1 LAARVL
7 EGVDTRQFTQW
18 VVKKL
23 GLPVNEAKLA
33 GLTVTDLKQ
42 ALTAEETQETAIETD
57 VDMESLKLAVRY
69 LWGEDVDTDE
79 DLPPVEAYA
88 EGDMPGSLRV
98 AVASNSDENLD
109 GHFGSALRFLI
120 YQLSK
125 DEIRLVAV
133 RPTLEADLAED
144 KNAARSALIN
154 DCQIVYV
161 QSVGGPAA
169 AKIVRAGVHPMKY
182 PQTGLAREVIARL
195 QSILDAPPPWLAS
208 TRNERIEWSMR
219 RICRRAAVARL
230 AAAQDRLST
239 RDRADTQRIPPGGT
253 PGYQVL
259 TLRGGR
265 SLGDRWT
272 ISAAVENLT
281 DEDYRVHGS
290 GLNEPGRNF
299 VAGVEARF

>member
-1 LAARVL
+1 MTTITQGAALRIALAARVL
-7 EGVDTRQFTQW
+7 EGVDTKAFTQW

-23 GLPVNEAKLA
+23 GLPVNESKLA

-69 LWGEDVDTDE
+69 LWGEDVDTDD
-79 DLPPVEAYA
+79 DLPAVEAYA

-98 AVASNSDENLD
+98 AVASNKDENLD

-154 DCQIVYV
+154 DCQVVYV

-182 PQTGLAREVIARL
+182 PQTGPAREVIARL
-195 QSILDAPPPWLAS
+195 QSILDAPPPWLAK
-208 TRNERIEWSMR
+208 I
-219 RICRRAAVARL
+219 L
-230 AAAQDRLST
+230 
-239 RDRADTQRIPPGGT
+239 
-253 PGYQVL
+253 
-259 TLRGGR
+259 
-265 SLGDRWT
+265 
-272 ISAAVENLT
+272 
-281 DEDYRVHGS
+281 
-290 GLNEPGRNF
+290 
-299 VAGVEARF
+299 GVEAKSLTKFAEEEEELDA

>member
-1 LAARVL
+1 MTTITQGAALRIALAARVL
-7 EGVDTRQFTQW
+7 EGVDTKAFTQW

-23 GLPVNEAKLA
+23 DLPVTEAKLA

-69 LWGEDVDTDE
+69 LWGEDVDQDD

-88 EGDMPGSLRV
+88 EGDMPGSMRV
-98 AVASNSDENLD
+98 AVASNKDENLD

-182 PQTGLAREVIARL
+182 LQTGPAREVIARL
-195 QSILDAPPPWLAS
+195 QPILDAPPPWLAK
-208 TRNERIEWSMR
+208 I
-219 RICRRAAVARL
+219 L
-230 AAAQDRLST
+230 
-239 RDRADTQRIPPGGT
+239 
-253 PGYQVL
+253 
-259 TLRGGR
+259 
-265 SLGDRWT
+265 
-272 ISAAVENLT
+272 
-281 DEDYRVHGS
+281 
-290 GLNEPGRNF
+290 
-299 VAGVEARF
+299 GVEAQSLARFAEEEEEADA

>member
-1 LAARVL
+1 MTTITQGAALRIALAARVL
-7 EGVDTRQFTQW
+7 EGVDTKAFTQW

-23 GLPVNEAKLA
+23 GLPVNESKLA

-69 LWGEDVDTDE
+69 LWGEDVDIDD
-79 DLPPVEAYA
+79 DLPAVEAYA

-98 AVASNSDENLD
+98 AVASNKDENLD

-154 DCQIVYV
+154 DCQVVYV

-182 PQTGLAREVIARL
+182 PQTGPAREVIARL
-195 QSILDAPPPWLAS
+195 QSILDAPPPWLAK
-208 TRNERIEWSMR
+208 I
-219 RICRRAAVARL
+219 L
-230 AAAQDRLST
+230 
-239 RDRADTQRIPPGGT
+239 
-253 PGYQVL
+253 
-259 TLRGGR
+259 
-265 SLGDRWT
+265 
-272 ISAAVENLT
+272 
-281 DEDYRVHGS
+281 
-290 GLNEPGRNF
+290 
-299 VAGVEARF
+299 GVEAKSLSKFAEEAEELDA

>member
-1 LAARVL
+1 MTTITQGAALRIALAARVL
-7 EGVDTRQFTQW
+7 EGVDTKEFTQW

-23 GLPVNEAKLA
+23 GLPVNESKLA

-69 LWGEDVDTDE
+69 LWGDDVDADD
-79 DLPPVEAYA
+79 DLPAVEAYA

-98 AVASNSDENLD
+98 AVASNKDENLD

-154 DCQIVYV
+154 DCQVVYV

-182 PQTGLAREVIARL
+182 PQTGPAREVIARL
-195 QSILDAPPPWLAS
+195 QSILDAPPPWLAK
-208 TRNERIEWSMR
+208 I
-219 RICRRAAVARL
+219 L
-230 AAAQDRLST
+230 
-239 RDRADTQRIPPGGT
+239 
-253 PGYQVL
+253 
-259 TLRGGR
+259 
-265 SLGDRWT
+265 
-272 ISAAVENLT
+272 
-281 DEDYRVHGS
+281 
-290 GLNEPGRNF
+290 
-299 VAGVEARF
+299 GVEAKSLTKFAEEEEELDA

>member
-1 LAARVL
+1 MTTITQGAALRIALAARVL
-7 EGVDTRQFTQW
+7 EGVDTRAFTQW

-23 GLPVNEAKLA
+23 GLPVSESKLA

-69 LWGEDVDTDE
+69 LWGEDVDVDE
-79 DLPPVEAYA
+79 DLPVTQAYA

-98 AVASNSDENLD
+98 AVASNKDENLD

-133 RPTLEADLAED
+133 RPALEADLAED

-154 DCQIVYV
+154 DCQVVYV

-182 PQTGLAREVIARL
+182 PQTGPAREVIARL
-195 QSILDAPPPWLAS
+195 QSILDAPPPWLAK
-208 TRNERIEWSMR
+208 I
-219 RICRRAAVARL
+219 L
-230 AAAQDRLST
+230 
-239 RDRADTQRIPPGGT
+239 
-253 PGYQVL
+253 
-259 TLRGGR
+259 
-265 SLGDRWT
+265 
-272 ISAAVENLT
+272 
-281 DEDYRVHGS
+281 
-290 GLNEPGRNF
+290 
-299 VAGVEARF
+299 GVEAKSLTKFAEEEEELDA

>member
-1 LAARVL
+1 MTTITQGAALRIALAARVL
-7 EGVDTRQFTQW
+7 EGVDTKAFTQW

-23 GLPVNEAKLA
+23 GLPVNESKLA

-69 LWGEDVDTDE
+69 LWGEDVDAD
-79 DLPPVEAYA
+79 DKLPAVEAYA

-98 AVASNSDENLD
+98 AVASNRDENLD

-154 DCQIVYV
+154 DCQVVYV

-182 PQTGLAREVIARL
+182 PQTGPAREVIARL
-195 QSILDAPPPWLAS
+195 QSILDAPPPWLAK
-208 TRNERIEWSMR
+208 I
-219 RICRRAAVARL
+219 L
-230 AAAQDRLST
+230 
-239 RDRADTQRIPPGGT
+239 
-253 PGYQVL
+253 
-259 TLRGGR
+259 
-265 SLGDRWT
+265 
-272 ISAAVENLT
+272 
-281 DEDYRVHGS
+281 
-290 GLNEPGRNF
+290 
-299 VAGVEARF
+299 GVEAKSLTKFAEEEEELDA

>member
-1 LAARVL
+1 MTTITQGAALRIALAARVL
-7 EGVDTRQFTQW
+7 EGVDTKEFTLW

-23 GLPVNEAKLA
+23 GLPVNEAKLS

-69 LWGEDVDTDE
+69 LWGEDVDQDD
-79 DLPPVEAYA
+79 DLPPVESYA

-98 AVASNSDENLD
+98 AVASNKDENLD

-154 DCQIVYV
+154 DCQVVYV

-182 PQTGLAREVIARL
+182 PQTGPAREVIARL
-195 QSILDAPPPWLAS
+195 QSILDAPPPWLAK
-208 TRNERIEWSMR
+208 I
-219 RICRRAAVARL
+219 L
-230 AAAQDRLST
+230 
-239 RDRADTQRIPPGGT
+239 
-253 PGYQVL
+253 
-259 TLRGGR
+259 
-265 SLGDRWT
+265 
-272 ISAAVENLT
+272 
-281 DEDYRVHGS
+281 
-290 GLNEPGRNF
+290 
-299 VAGVEARF
+299 GVEAKSLTKFAEEEEELDA

>member
-1 LAARVL
+1 MTTITQGAALRIALAARVL
-7 EGVDTRQFTQW
+7 EGVDTREFTKW

-23 GLPVNEAKLA
+23 GFPVNETKLA

-57 VDMESLKLAVRY
+57 IDMESLKLAVRY
-69 LWGEDVDTDE
+69 LWGEDVDADE
-79 DLPPVEAYA
+79 VLPAVEAYA

-98 AVASNSDENLD
+98 AVASNKDENLD

-154 DCQIVYV
+154 DCQVVYV

-182 PQTGLAREVIARL
+182 PQTGPAREVIARL
-195 QSILDAPPPWLAS
+195 QSILDAPPPWLAK
-208 TRNERIEWSMR
+208 I
-219 RICRRAAVARL
+219 L
-230 AAAQDRLST
+230 
-239 RDRADTQRIPPGGT
+239 
-253 PGYQVL
+253 
-259 TLRGGR
+259 
-265 SLGDRWT
+265 
-272 ISAAVENLT
+272 
-281 DEDYRVHGS
+281 
-290 GLNEPGRNF
+290 
-299 VAGVEARF
+299 GVEAKSLTKFAEEAEELDA

>member
-1 LAARVL
+1 MTTITQGAALRIALAARVL
-7 EGVDTRQFTQW
+7 EGVDTREFTQW

-23 GLPVNEAKLA
+23 GFPVNEAKLS

-69 LWGEDVDTDE
+69 LWGEDVDVDE
-79 DLPPVEAYA
+79 SLPAVEAYA

-98 AVASNSDENLD
+98 AVASNRDENLD

-120 YQLSK
+120 YQLSR

-169 AKIVRAGVHPMKY
+169 AKIVRAGVHPLKH
-182 PQTGLAREVIARL
+182 PQTGPAREVIARL
-195 QSILDAPPPWLAS
+195 QAILDAPPPWLAK
-208 TRNERIEWSMR
+208 I
-219 RICRRAAVARL
+219 L
-230 AAAQDRLST
+230 
-239 RDRADTQRIPPGGT
+239 
-253 PGYQVL
+253 
-259 TLRGGR
+259 
-265 SLGDRWT
+265 
-272 ISAAVENLT
+272 
-281 DEDYRVHGS
+281 
-290 GLNEPGRNF
+290 
-299 VAGVEARF
+299 GVEAQSLTRFAEEEEEADA